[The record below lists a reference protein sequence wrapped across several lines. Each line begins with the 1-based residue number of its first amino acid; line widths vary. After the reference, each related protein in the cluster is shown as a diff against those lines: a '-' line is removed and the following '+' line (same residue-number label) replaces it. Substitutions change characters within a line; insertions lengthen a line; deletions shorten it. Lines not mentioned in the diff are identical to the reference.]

1 MSQSQRSEDPSSS
14 IYDSDFEN
22 LAYFIPD
29 NAQLDTQDLSTS
41 QQSLD
46 SFDSEFIRPPP
57 PLTVPSSLTLV
68 GPGRKKPF
76 VRYDREMHTEWVNW
90 WLETGYGKSTKIRWD
105 SNHQTDTWQQFHQV
119 ANASNG
125 APKVMCKRCGQIL
138 EHPYTLRLG
147 STARHGTSTMLRHI
161 KSASCLR
168 SSQKD
173 PQKTALI
180 KFIQSN
186 VSYLLS

>member
-1 MSQSQRSEDPSSS
+1 MSQSQQSEALSSS
-14 IYDSDFEN
+14 IYNGDFEN
-22 LAYFIPD
+22 LAYFTPES
-29 NAQLDTQDLSTS
+29 AQSVTPNLLTS
-41 QQSLD
+41 HQTFDSLN
-46 SFDSEFIRPPP
+46 SEFIRPPP
-57 PLTVPSSLTLV
+57 HLTVPSSLTLV
-68 GPGRKKPF
+68 GPGRRKPF
-76 VRYDREMHTEWVNW
+76 VRYDQEMHTEWVNW
-90 WLETGYGKSTKIRWD
+90 WLETEYGKSSKIRWD

-119 ANASNG
+119 ANVSDG

-138 EHPYTLRLG
+138 EHPYSLRSG

-173 PQKTALI
+173 PQKAALA

-186 VSYLLS
+186 VSHLLS